1 MKKNEREREI
11 VNLLKEKDGFVSTA
25 ELCES
30 LYASESSI
38 RRSLLAL
45 EGKGIIRRNYGGCEL
60 NLNRSGAIA
69 FRNRAGHNVEAK
81 RAIAVKAAKLVN
93 DGDVIFLDQSSSAYY
108 LAEAIRNNTTLTVV
122 TNNVE
127 ILALLSSSAMKVIS
141 SGGYLCGE
149 NRSCLVGADAERC
162 FTNIYADILFF
173 SAKSLSDDGIITDCA
188 PEEVSV
194 RAKMIENSM
203 KRVFLCDSEKIG
215 SHSAYKQCRLSEVDM
230 IVCEREVKKELL
242 SRLRSL

>member
-1 MKKNEREREI
+1 MQKNEREREI
-11 VNLLKEKDGFVSTA
+11 VNLLKKKDGFVSTR
-25 ELCES
+25 ELCERLFS
-30 LYASESSI
+30 SESSI
-38 RRSLLAL
+38 RRSLVSL
-45 EGKGIIRRNYGGCEL
+45 EGKGIIKRNYGGCEL
-60 NLNRSGAIA
+60 NLNRSSAIA
-69 FRNRAGHNVEAK
+69 FAGRAGHNVEAK
-81 RAIAVKAAKLVN
+81 RAIAAKAARLVK

-108 LAEAIRNNTTLTVV
+108 LAEAIKDNSAVTVV

-127 ILALLSSSAMKVIS
+127 IVTLLSASSMRVICT
-141 SGGYLCGE
+141 GGTLCDG
-149 NRSCLVGADAERC
+149 NRACLVGSVAERV
-162 FTNIYADILFF
+162 FSDIFADILFF

-215 SHSAYKQCRLSEVDM
+215 SRSAYKQCRLSEVDV